1 MDEDGKNSDE
11 PQHELLGRITNKL
24 LEVCQIEYDFL
35 SKDPCDARR
44 QLQHASKVLQEGKPY
59 FFIVKKGILQK
70 LDLRVEHSGP
80 STMIRRIDAL
90 EKIAQVC
97 NEAVI
102 LATTG
107 KSGRELY
114 EIGDRPNQ
122 LYMVGSMGC
131 VSTLGL
137 GMMLKSDKKIVCIDG
152 DGALLMR
159 LGSLAVNARY
169 AKERNMGNFCHI
181 LLDNESHDSTGGQF
195 GLSSNID
202 FKLIARASG
211 YEFIEWVESLDELQK
226 VLKEFMKLFNA
237 SPDTIEQLNSYNDD
251 TILGFNISS
260 SIIKPLFQSNK
271 LFKTAFDL
279 ILTIHPEISCNI
291 TSSIKSGLAIIK
303 GLDLNAFQEA
313 MEFTL
318 PKTGKKIRIKFQTPA
333 DLDAIQK
340 ETREFNE
347 QNPESQLN
355 QEYLITLA
363 HIVDKVDGKKVADPI
378 LKNFLKNLPLMDTN
392 IILQKAAKIND
403 KVGIDTVI
411 NNKCSNSKCGAKYK
425 TSFRIT
431 NEFFGPS
438 ID

>member
-1 MDEDGKNSDE
+1 MDMLEFGSLLEEFGFRDFVGVPCSFLSPLINYAINQKSFVMANNEGEAVAIASGISMARAREAQRGYGVVLMQNSGLSNALSPLTSLNYTFDIPILGFVSLRGERDEDGKNSDE
-11 PQHELLGRITNKL
+11 PQHELLGRITDKL

-59 FFIVKKGILQK
+59 FFIVKKGVLQK

-226 VLKEFMKLFNA
+226 VLKEFMNLDSGGAYFIGMKIKKG
-237 SPDTIEQLNSYNDD
+237 SKEP
-251 TILGFNISS
+251 LGRP
-260 SIIKPLFQSNK
+260 K
-271 LFKTAFDL
+271 
-279 ILTIHPEISCNI
+279 I
-291 TSSIKSGLAIIK
+291 T
-303 GLDLNAFQEA
+303 
-313 MEFTL
+313 
-318 PKTGKKIRIKFQTPA
+318 PK
-333 DLDAIQK
+333 
-340 ETREFNE
+340 EV
-347 QNPESQLN
+347 
-355 QEYLITLA
+355 A
-363 HIVDKVDGKKVADPI
+363 HR
-378 LKNFLKNLPLMDTN
+378 LENFL
-392 IILQKAAKIND
+392 IN
-403 KVGIDTVI
+403 KV
-411 NNKCSNSKCGAKYK
+411 
-425 TSFRIT
+425 
-431 NEFFGPS
+431 
-438 ID
+438 